1 MKFSRKVE
9 VCGLSPVRKFYPYE
23 VAAEAKGLKI
33 RHLNIGQPDIETPD
47 VFFDAIRN
55 FEDKVIAYAPAP
67 GTPEFVE
74 AAREYY
80 QRFGCN
86 LSGDDILATFGGS
99 EALQIVMSPI
109 IPTMIRSSAL
119 PARPSGPFPPRRK
132 RAITMPTAAASSR

>member
-99 EALQIVMSPI
+99 EALQIVMSCLLDDGDEVLVPE
-109 IPTMIRSSAL
+109 PY
-119 PARPSGPFPPRRK
+119 
-132 RAITMPTAAASSR
+132 

>member
-67 GTPEFVE
+67 VRRSSWRPHGSTISALAAISAVTISWRRSA
-74 AAREYY
+74 AAR
-80 QRFGCN
+80 RCR
-86 LSGDDILATFGGS
+86 LL
-99 EALQIVMSPI
+99 
-109 IPTMIRSSAL
+109 
-119 PARPSGPFPPRRK
+119 
-132 RAITMPTAAASSR
+132 